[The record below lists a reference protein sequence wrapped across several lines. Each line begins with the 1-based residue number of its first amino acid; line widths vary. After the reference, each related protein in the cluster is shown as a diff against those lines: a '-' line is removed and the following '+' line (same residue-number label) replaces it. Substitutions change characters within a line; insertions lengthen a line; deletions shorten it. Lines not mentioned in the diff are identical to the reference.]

1 MSKHTVY
8 FNEYNLLMGS
18 GGVSYLPF
26 VSGILSANAK
36 KIKKIKDNF
45 KFKQFIF
52 KPDTAENLINQ
63 YYDEKPDI
71 AVFSI
76 SMWNE
81 QLSLKVADQ
90 LKKKW
95 NTLIVFGG
103 ASTPHNPTDYFKKYP
118 FIDIAV
124 RAEGEEAFN
133 EILLGY
139 LNNKNFKDIP
149 NVSFRSNDN
158 KCILNPSKT
167 NFSKDLDM
175 YPSPYLS
182 GEYDYLFKDNED
194 HKYQVIVETNR
205 GCPFLCTYCYWGK
218 GGTTTKYRFHS
229 LERVFKEIEWIAEK
243 KIQYVFN
250 ADSNFGMHR
259 RDIEIANKLVEV
271 KKRTGYPDKFRTC
284 WGKNTS
290 EQIYKIASL
299 LHLHGLEKGITL
311 ARQTNSK
318 EALKAVKRDNIKLE
332 AYSEL
337 EKKFNQL
344 QIPVYAEMILGL
356 PEETYESWTDG
367 LGYLLDTSIN
377 NQIFVYQAEV
387 YPNTEMNEP
396 SYRKKHG
403 IKTTKIELQEIHCSP
418 REQTWLKEIQEIV
431 TETSTMSTKDWQDKN
446 LFSTILMFLHSFKTG
461 YYILVYLMNEFEIK
475 GKDLIEFMTKN
486 INSKETPFIYKNL
499 IKKTNDWTN
508 NILKG
513 QGRGNY
519 VPEFSDVFLDIEE
532 VVFIEMSKDWNLFYK
547 EFEVI
552 LKSFLGEKR
561 FLDNYQIIEELIE
574 YQKLRMPCLNS
585 KQKKVDFKYN
595 IAEYLFRINSEKR
608 VKLKKSKNSI
618 STVNVTTFKDL
629 PEFTQKQII
638 WGRKSDKIK
647 YDIDY
652 DLKELEKELEAEKK
666 KIDNFDADNQF
677 KINLFDKQNKF
688 EKYSSLDLKNNRRLQ
703 E

>member
-1 MSKHTVY
+1 
-8 FNEYNLLMGS
+8 MGS

-36 KIKKIKDNF
+36 KIKKINDNF

-63 YYDEKPDI
+63 YYDEKPDV

-76 SMWNE
+76 AMWNE
-81 QLSLKVADQ
+81 QLSLKVAAQ

-103 ASTPHNPTDYFKKYP
+103 ASTPHNPTEYFKKYS

-139 LNNKNFKDIP
+139 LNNKNFEGIP
-149 NVSFRSNDN
+149 NVSFRSNEG

-229 LERVFKEIEWIAEK
+229 LERVFKEIEWIAQK

-259 RDIEIANKLVEV
+259 RDIEIAKKLVEV
-271 KKRTGYPDKFRTC
+271 KKKTGYPDKFRTC

-387 YPNTEMNEP
+387 YPNTEMNEL
-396 SYRKKHG
+396 SYRKKYG

-418 REQTWLKEIQEIV
+418 REQAWLKEVQEIV
-431 TETSTMSTKDWQDKN
+431 IETSTMSREDWQNKN
-446 LFSTILMFLHSFKTG
+446 LFSTILMFLHSFKSG

-486 INSKETPFIYKNL
+486 INSKETPFIYKNM
-499 IKKTNDWTN
+499 IKKTTDWTQ

-513 QGRGNY
+513 KGRGNY

-532 VVFIEMSKDWNLFYK
+532 VVFLEASKDWNLFYK
-547 EFEVI
+547 EFEII
-552 LKSFLGEKR
+552 LRSFLGEKL
-561 FLDNYQIIEELIE
+561 FLDNQQVIKELIK
-574 YQKLRMPCLNS
+574 YQKLRMPSLNS
-585 KQKKVDFKYN
+585 KIKKIDFDFN
-595 IAEYLFRINSEKR
+595 IAEYLFKINSEKR

-618 STVNVTTFKDL
+618 STVNVTKFTDL

-652 DLKELEKELEAEKK
+652 DLKEIKKGLDVEKK

-677 KINLFDKQNKF
+677 KVNLFDKQNKF

-703 E
+703 D

>member
-1 MSKHTVY
+1 MTKKIVY

-149 NVSFRSNDN
+149 NVSFRSHDN

-486 INSKETPFIYKNL
+486 INSKETPFIHKNL

-595 IAEYLFRINSEKR
+595 IAEYLFKINSEKR

>member
-1 MSKHTVY
+1 MTKKIVY

-149 NVSFRSNDN
+149 NVSFRSHDN

-356 PEETYESWTDG
+356 PEETYKSWTDG

-547 EFEVI
+547 EFEII
-552 LKSFLGEKR
+552 LKNFLGEKR
-561 FLDNYQIIEELIE
+561 FLDNYQIIKELIE

-652 DLKELEKELEAEKK
+652 DLKELEKELEAEKM

>member
-1 MSKHTVY
+1 MSKYNVF

-36 KIKKIKDNF
+36 KIKKINDNF
-45 KFKQFIF
+45 KFKKFIF
-52 KPDTAENLINQ
+52 KPDTAENLIKN

-81 QLSLKVADQ
+81 QLSLKVAEE

-103 ASTPHNPTDYFKKYP
+103 ASTPHDPTEYFKKYS

-133 EILLGY
+133 GILVGY

-149 NVSFRSNDN
+149 NVSFRSDEG

-182 GEYDYLFKDNED
+182 GEFDYLFKNTKD
-194 HKYQVIVETNR
+194 HKYQVIIETNR

-229 LERVFKEIEWIAEK
+229 LERVYKEIEWIAKK

-259 RDIEIANKLVEV
+259 RDIEIAKKLVEV

-318 EALKAVKRDNIKLE
+318 EALKNVKRDNIKLE

-344 QIPVYAEMILGL
+344 RIPVYAEMILGL
-356 PEETYESWTDG
+356 PGETYKSWTEG

-377 NQIFVYQAEV
+377 NQIFIYQAEV
-387 YPNTEMNEP
+387 YPNTEMNEL
-396 SYRKKHG
+396 SYRKKYG
-403 IKTTKIELQEIHCSP
+403 IKTTNIELNEIHCSP
-418 REQTWLKEIQEIV
+418 REQAWLKEYQEIV
-431 TETSTMSTKDWQDKN
+431 TETSTMNKQDWMDRN
-446 LFSTILMFLHSFKTG
+446 LFSTILMVLHSFKAG
-461 YYILVYLMNEFEIK
+461 YYILVYLMNEFK
-475 GKDLIEFMTKN
+475 MPGKDLIEFITQN
-486 INSKETPFIYKNL
+486 TSPKETPFIYKNL
-499 IKKTNDWTN
+499 IQKTNDWTK

-513 QGRGNY
+513 KGRGNY
-519 VPEFSDVFLDIEE
+519 IPQFSDVFLDIEE
-532 VVFIEMSKDWNLFYK
+532 VVFLELSKDWALFYK
-547 EFEVI
+547 EFEII
-552 LKSFLGEKR
+552 LKKLLGDKHFKKDQPIIKE
-561 FLDNYQIIEELIE
+561 FLD
-574 YQKLRMPCLNS
+574 YQKLRMPSLNS
-585 KQKKVDFKYN
+585 SPQTKKFDYN
-595 IAEYLFRINSEKR
+595 IAEYIFQINSENR
-608 VKLKKSKNSI
+608 VKLKKFKNSI
-618 STVNVTTFKDL
+618 TSKNVQKYTDMQ
-629 PEFTQKQII
+629 EFTKKQVI

-652 DLKELEKELEAEKK
+652 DVNELKKVLEKEKNTLV
-666 KIDNFDADNQF
+666 DFDADNQF
-677 KINLFDKQNKF
+677 KVNLFEKQNKF
-688 EKYSSLDLKNNRRLQ
+688 EKYSALEIKNNRRI
-703 E
+703 